1 MENKKGI
8 NMKYKIAPNFFF
20 VIIALI
26 LGGAL
31 FKQFDFQNLKFEKP
45 ALAVVYIIVFI
56 SSIGFMI
63 KKSKNI

>member
-1 MENKKGI
+1 
-8 NMKYKIAPNFFF
+8 MKYKVVPNFFF

-31 FKQFDFQNLKFEKP
+31 YKQFDFQNLEFEYP

-56 SSIGFMI
+56 TSIVLMI
-63 KKSKNI
+63 KKSKKNNCSQ